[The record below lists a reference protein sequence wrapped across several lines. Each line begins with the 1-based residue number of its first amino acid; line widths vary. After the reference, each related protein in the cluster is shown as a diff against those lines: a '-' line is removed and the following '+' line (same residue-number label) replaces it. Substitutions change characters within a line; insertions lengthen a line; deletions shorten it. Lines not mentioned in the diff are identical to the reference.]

1 MFIDCLFVFQ
11 GEPDDNTCLRGKLF
25 NEWAAVSKWAMY
37 QPIDHIREYFGVKFA
52 LYFAWL
58 GFYTHMLI
66 PASIVGLLCFVYG
79 FLTLSTDQL
88 R

>member
-1 MFIDCLFVFQ
+1 MLFFQ
-11 GEPDDNTCLRGKLF
+11 GDYQVPGSLRHLLF
-25 NEWAAVSKWAMY
+25 TEWAQVSKWIMY
-37 QPIDHIREYFGVKFA
+37 QPIDQVKEYFGVKFA

-66 PASIVGLLCFVYG
+66 PASIVGLLCFAYGGFTVYR
-79 FLTLSTDQL
+79 DNY

>member
-1 MFIDCLFVFQ
+1 
-11 GEPDDNTCLRGKLF
+11 
-25 NEWAAVSKWAMY
+25 MY
-37 QPIDHIREYFGVKFA
+37 QPIDYIKDYFGVKFG

-66 PASIVGLLCFVYG
+66 PAAIVGFICFIYG
-79 FLTLSTDQL
+79 LSTMYSNTL